1 MGSILIR
8 QVPDPVHQ
16 GFKKLCI
23 NKKTSMEKE
32 IIRLIQREVDKASKK
47 KK

>member
-16 GFKKLCI
+16 SFKKLCQ
-23 NKKTSMEKE
+23 KKNTSMEKE
-32 IIRLIQREVDKASKK
+32 IIRLLQREVDKGSRKK
-47 KK
+47 